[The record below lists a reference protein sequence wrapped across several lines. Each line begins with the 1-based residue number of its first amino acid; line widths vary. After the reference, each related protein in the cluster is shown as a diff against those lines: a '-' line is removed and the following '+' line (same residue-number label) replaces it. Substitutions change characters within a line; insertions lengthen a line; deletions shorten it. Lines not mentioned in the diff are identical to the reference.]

1 MMKILDSIVQAKAAG
16 KKLLTLLI
24 DPDSMNDADQ
34 VMDVIRKA
42 EESFIDYI
50 FFGGSLI
57 TKPEEF
63 DSLKMIKEITNI
75 PVILFPSSP
84 AQIRSEADAILFLSL
99 LSGRNPEY
107 LIGHHVAAAP
117 ILKDS
122 GLEILPTGY
131 LLIGCGK
138 PTTAEYVSGTQPIP
152 YYKPGIAAATAMAGE
167 MLGLKLLYLDGGSG
181 ADKAVSPEMIKAVR
195 KSIGLPLIVGGGIRS
210 GEMATRA
217 FEAGADM
224 IVVGNGAEENPDL
237 IRELSLSKDQLK

>member
-1 MMKILDSIVQAKAAG
+1 
-16 KKLLTLLI
+16 
-24 DPDSMNDADQ
+24 
-34 VMDVIRKA
+34 
-42 EESFIDYI
+42 
-50 FFGGSLI
+50 
-57 TKPEEF
+57 
-63 DSLKMIKEITNI
+63 
-75 PVILFPSSP
+75 
-84 AQIRSEADAILFLSL
+84 
-99 LSGRNPEY
+99 
-107 LIGHHVAAAP
+107 VAAAP